1 MSEFDILREAA
12 GQDGLY
18 PMFAGMVQ
26 AVVSAQEMSDHAKV
40 HRLRELSAALNKVID
55 AQHTSHERSGEY
67 VRAAGDGGHEGRR
80 TAIVFV
86 DEGAIDR
93 ERGGEK

>member
-1 MSEFDILREAA
+1 MSDFEILREAA

-26 AVVSAQEMSDHAKV
+26 AVVSAQEMSDRAKV
-40 HRLRELSAALNKVID
+40 QRLRGLSAALDTIIF
-55 AQHTSHERSGEY
+55 AQHTSYERSGEY
-67 VRAAGDGGHEGRR
+67 ARAAGDGGHEGRR

-86 DEGAIDR
+86 DEGEIRRAR
-93 ERGGEK
+93 GEK